1 MHPRLA
7 SLKAW
12 FSNKTPRRGVGII
25 SRRPRNR
32 NAPPHLSLVLR
43 SLWPIFLDRWN
54 HPPVAW
60 ASSVVRVSIPHCN
73 PGISVNVP
81 ASDSKQDAKSKSDDA
96 ADAKQADDL
105 PEEEPLTP
113 ELVEDEAIRGDFM
126 MRWAAILLAF
136 LLGCTDI
143 FETDT
148 LVHIKSGQ
156 HTLSNFFPATTDIY
170 SSSAEGRSWNNLSW
184 LFDALLAGFYN
195 LGELAGNGGVAISFF
210 KAVIAAVTIGVLV
223 HTNRKDSPTWW
234 GTICAVIALLACH
247 RQFTARPEI
256 VTLLGVALTVRWI
269 HLWKENGDPKS
280 IKWLAILFLVWAN
293 SDPRMF
299 LGLAILLLYAV
310 GETLGDWLGFPGLS
324 DDSRRRKLWM
334 AVGVSVA
341 VTLINPF
348 LWNALLAPI
357 SLYSAEYPT
366 LSEIYNRNLRGYEQI
381 QYHGLL
387 DGKIWTP
394 ELLTLS
400 VGAGLLM
407 LVTAVVTFVLNY
419 KRLDF
424 GHVFVL
430 LGFTAFSM
438 VAVHELAAA
447 AIVAAGLAALNAQ
460 QWYQHSFRQTYSV
473 ETSELFF
480 SRGGRAVTV
489 FTFFGIAYLAISGVS
504 LLDMKFARRTGVG
517 LHPDLTAS
525 IEGLES
531 ELEDSYD
538 DRPFNFVLTQGDLLI
553 WIDKRPFIDS
563 RIGLYAGGEVDL
575 ALLHDTTRREI
586 TSADPDVEYGTGW
599 KETLDQYQIT
609 HILPRLDSRLT
620 RSLPAYHHFLR
631 LFILHG
637 REWQLSRFGPTSA
650 VFYRRELA
658 TDSENRE
665 WAPRKKYADYLQNH
679 RFDFIKRAFRTSW
692 DLPEIRPTWP
702 EAPTTYARFL
712 SRPQRR
718 TPNAVEEARH
728 YLAAVQQLMAVNAQG
743 VAADAQLQLIVSAA
757 YLAIRKADKG
767 LNDDIVPHHV
777 MAYRVLGKTYLLLMQ
792 AEQGVIQM
800 RIRPGN
806 INGYVLDEIRLRRTR
821 QAILALNQALILEPD
836 DLATWRDLASAYRL
850 ARQQELA
857 LNAYKKAIELASR
870 DGIPEEKN
878 ARTAYDADVAAKDKL
893 ESLLELPLKQIAK
906 FRGNIPSGDAGRN
919 QRMQLAALCVQLR
932 MQQSAQPIGLAKT
945 AMEIVE
951 EDLKVIEADPRAALL
966 WVRLLQLNGRA
977 KEAFEEIQR
986 LKLDKLQL
994 PAAMVQEQQ
1003 NLLAYSELSRG
1014 NYLKPEKIWEQAADR
1029 MQAMNFQTILDSV
1042 PLSMHSAPLAFRE
1055 IEQQGF
1061 GNSQKGLW
1069 LVNQLPMLQGSLQPQ
1084 SPNVVTTCTYLY
1096 QAGVTNLESGKLKDA
1111 ERQFKQILEI
1121 APDGPLTPVA
1131 SLYLTMLTGKPVV
1144 PPNPDDNGKRKPVEA
1159 PRPKKR

>member
-1 MHPRLA
+1 M
-7 SLKAW
+7 
-12 FSNKTPRRGVGII
+12 
-25 SRRPRNR
+25 
-32 NAPPHLSLVLR
+32 
-43 SLWPIFLDRWN
+43 
-54 HPPVAW
+54 
-60 ASSVVRVSIPHCN
+60 
-73 PGISVNVP
+73 NVP
-81 ASDSKQDAKSKSDDA
+81 ASDSKQDAKSKS
-96 ADAKQADDL
+96 ADPADKKQADDL

-143 FETDT
+143 FETQT

-156 HTLSNFFPATTDIY
+156 HTLSNFFPATTDIF
-170 SSSAEGRSWNNLSW
+170 SSTAEGRPWNNLSW
-184 LFDALLAGFYN
+184 LFDAVLAGFYN
-195 LGELAGNGGVAISFF
+195 LGEMVGSGGVAISLL

-256 VTLLGVALTVRWI
+256 ITLLGVALTVRWI

-299 LGLAILLLYAV
+299 LGLAVLLLYAL

-324 DDSRRRKLWM
+324 DDARRRKLWV
-334 AVGVSVA
+334 AVGVSVI

-348 LWNALLAPI
+348 LWNALLAPM
-357 SLYSAEYPT
+357 SLYTAEYPT
-366 LSEIYNRNLRGYEQI
+366 LSEIYHGTLRGYEQI
-381 QYHGLL
+381 QYHSLL
-387 DGKIWTP
+387 DAEIWTP
-394 ELLTLS
+394 ELMTLS
-400 VGAGLLM
+400 VGAGLAM
-407 LVTAVVTFVLNY
+407 LVTAVITFILNY

-438 VAVHELAAA
+438 VAVHELAPA

-460 QWYQHSFRQTYSV
+460 QWYQHTFRQTYSI
-473 ETSELFF
+473 ETSELIF

-489 FTFFGIAYLAISGVS
+489 LTFFGIAYLSISGVS

-517 LHPDLTAS
+517 LHPDLSAS
-525 IEGLES
+525 IDGLKS
-531 ELEDSYD
+531 ELDDSFD
-538 DRPFNFVLTQGDLLI
+538 DRPFNFVLSQGDLLI

-563 RIGLYAGGEVDL
+563 RIGLYAGGDVDL
-575 ALLHDTTRREI
+575 ALLHDKTRREI
-586 TSADPDVEYGTGW
+586 TSADPDVKYGTGW
-599 KETLDQYQIT
+599 KKTLNQYQIT

-631 LFILHG
+631 LFVLHG
-637 REWQLSRFGPTSA
+637 QEWQLSRFGPTTA

-658 TDSENRE
+658 TESRTKE
-665 WAPRKKYADYLQNH
+665 WAPREQYADYLQKH

-702 EAPTTYARFL
+702 EAPTTYARYL
-712 SRPQRR
+712 SRPQQR
-718 TPNAVEEARH
+718 TPNAVEESRH
-728 YLAAVQQLMAVNAQG
+728 YLAAMQQLMVVNAR
-743 VAADAQLQLIVSAA
+743 AAAAEAQLQLMVSAA
-757 YLAIRKADKG
+757 YLAIRKANEG
-767 LNDDIVPHHV
+767 LNDDDVPHHV
-777 MAYRVLGKTYLLLMQ
+777 KAYRVLGKTYLLLMR
-792 AEQGVIQM
+792 AEQGVIRLRTRPEGLNGNVLSGIQM
-800 RIRPGN
+800 RRS
-806 INGYVLDEIRLRRTR
+806 R
-821 QAILALNQALILEPD
+821 QAILALSQALVLDSE
-836 DLATWRDLASAYRL
+836 DLATWRDLAEACQF
-850 ARQQELA
+850 ANQHELA
-857 LNAYKKAIELASR
+857 LNAYQKAIELASR

-878 ARTAYDADVAAKDKL
+878 ARIAYDSDVAAKDKL

-906 FRGNIPSGDAGRN
+906 VRASVPGGDAGRN
-919 QRMQLAALCVQLR
+919 QRMQLATLCLR
-932 MQQSAQPIGLAKT
+932 LRLQQNAPPIGLAMT

-951 EDLKVIEADPRAALL
+951 EDLKIIESDPGAALV
-966 WVRLLQLNGRA
+966 WVNLLQLNGRV

-994 PAAMVQEQQ
+994 PANMVQEQQ

-1014 NYLKPEKIWEQAADR
+1014 NYLKPERIWEQAADR
-1029 MQAMNFQTILDSV
+1029 MQAMNFQTVLDSV

-1061 GNSQKGLW
+1061 GDSQKGLW

-1084 SPNVVTTCTYLY
+1084 SPNVVTVCIYLY
-1096 QAGVTNLESGKLKDA
+1096 HAGVTNLESGKLKDA

-1144 PPNPDDNGKRKPVEA
+1144 LLNPDDSAKRKPVEA
-1159 PRPKKR
+1159 PRPKQR